1 MKKVRPD
8 PMKTRAIMFDF
19 GGTLDSDGVHWSEQ
33 FYNEYRDLG
42 CAVSR
47 ERFDQAFLEADR
59 IIASSYDVRGHSMK
73 ELLDLQVSLQFE
85 SLRFE
90 DEDRKR
96 KIVNGCYGSAK
107 KMLDRNREILSRLHG
122 SYRLGVIS
130 NFNGNLE
137 VVCREFDIESLL
149 DLILDSGDLEVSKPD
164 PRIFELALERLKLN
178 PSDCCYVGDSF
189 ERDIIPAKN
198 VGLRTIWLRG
208 ANGRTC
214 PDPSKV
220 DYIISTLPEIEHI
233 FLEKGVH

>member
-1 MKKVRPD
+1 
-8 PMKTRAIMFDF
+8 MKTRAIMFDF

-47 ERFDQAFLEADR
+47 QRFDQAFLEADR
-59 IIASSYDVRGHSMK
+59 IIASSYNVRGHSMR
-73 ELLDLQVSLQFE
+73 ELLSLQVSLQFE

-90 DEDRKR
+90 DENRKR
-96 KIVNGCYGSAK
+96 KIVDGCYGSMK
-107 KMLDRNREILSRLHG
+107 KTLERNKEILSRLRKG
-122 SYRLGVIS
+122 YRLGVIS

-137 VVCREFDIESLL
+137 VVCREFDIDSLL
-149 DLILDSGDLEVSKPD
+149 ELILDSGNLEVSKPD
-164 PRIFELALERLKLN
+164 PRIFELALERLKLD
-178 PSDCCYVGDSF
+178 PPDCCYVGDSF
-189 ERDIIPAKN
+189 ERDIIPAKR

-208 ANGRTC
+208 ANCRTC

-220 DYIISTLPEIEHI
+220 DYIISTLPEIEHV